1 MTGARVME
9 CEVRPPSPV
18 RLPRSGGG
26 DGVMRIKQGVV
37 ARALHVAGRPVV
49 VALWQ
54 RKSGEVALRAAGAV
68 SRADLEHA
76 IERMR
81 FALWLDDDLSDF
93 YARFRSD
100 PLIGPAIH
108 RKPWRRPRRRPVAWE
123 ALAWAITGQLIE
135 ASRAA
140 QIQRRMVRRWG
151 PELDPGSFAG
161 DRVEG
166 FAALPR
172 PLRDVPSAE
181 VVAGCAP
188 AELAACDL
196 SPGRSLAMI
205 RVAKEVAAGRV
216 DPGDPADDVRLLA
229 IPEIGPWTIECL
241 GQNGRGDHDSLP
253 AGDLAYVKLVGR
265 LASLGRRATVPEVH
279 DFFARYEPYRALA
292 GEMALSHYHLGIPAG
307 PPVRLAA

>member
-1 MTGARVME
+1 MD

-26 DGVMRIKQGVV
+26 DGVMRIKQGLVT
-37 ARALHVAGRPVV
+37 RALHVKGKPVV
-49 VALWQ
+49 VAAWQ
-54 RKSGEVALRAAGAV
+54 RGSGEVAVRAAGAV
-68 SRADLEHA
+68 SRGDLEHA
-76 IERMR
+76 IARMR
-81 FALWLDDDLSDF
+81 FALWLDDDLSGF

-100 PLIGPAIH
+100 PLIGPAIR

-140 QIQRRMVRRWG
+140 EIQRRMVRRWG
-151 PELDPGSFAG
+151 APIDPASFAG
-161 DRVEG
+161 ERIDG
-166 FAALPR
+166 FAALPG
-172 PLRDVPSAE
+172 PLRDVPSPE
-181 VVAGCAP
+181 MVAGRAP

-205 RVAKEVAAGRV
+205 KVAKEVAAGRV
-216 DPGDPADDVRLLA
+216 DPGNPADDVRLRA

-241 GQNGRGDHDSLP
+241 GQNGRGEPDSLP

-265 LASLGRRATVPEVH
+265 LASLGRRATVAEVH
-279 DFFARYEPYRALA
+279 EFFAPYEPYRALA